1 MKESRIHLVLTDDWE
16 LRGDGSGN
24 MRHMQFATIR
34 KLVSIYNEFGL
45 KGTFMAEV
53 MQQVHH
59 RRVEKLHPELAGLAD
74 EWDDILRGVYSQGHD
89 VQMHLHPQWHGAV
102 YQNAGWILD
111 SPWALSDYSAA
122 VMRAMLAGAKNYLED
137 LLRPIDSSYRCCV
150 FRAGSWLAFP
160 CEHLLPALA
169 DLGIVADLS
178 VVPGWNID
186 SVFRGQRLFAD
197 YRHVEE
203 KFLPYYPAADAP
215 LRAGARGP
223 VHCVPT
229 HTFLFSP
236 VRKFQRR
243 AMKAL
248 GIARHDLKAP
258 NAVPPPGAGGNT
270 YDRKAGTIKPARS
283 RWRTKVENLVVPSL
297 RVSDLCALS
306 FWEAKEML
314 RHIRSEARKTTSG
327 EVPVVI
333 TNHTKDIGDFDPIR
347 RFAEKLASAT
357 DIQVI
362 TARALCDNLLA
373 GRYPVRE
380 GKL

>member
-1 MKESRIHLVLTDDWE
+1 
-16 LRGDGSGN
+16 
-24 MRHMQFATIR
+24 
-34 KLVSIYNEFGL
+34 
-45 KGTFMAEV
+45 
-53 MQQVHH
+53 
-59 RRVEKLHPELAGLAD
+59 
-74 EWDDILRGVYSQGHD
+74 
-89 VQMHLHPQWHGAV
+89 
-102 YQNAGWILD
+102 
-111 SPWALSDYSAA
+111 
-122 VMRAMLAGAKNYLED
+122 
-137 LLRPIDSSYRCCV
+137 
-150 FRAGSWLAFP
+150 
-160 CEHLLPALA
+160 
-169 DLGIVADLS
+169 
-178 VVPGWNID
+178 
-186 SVFRGQRLFAD
+186 
-197 YRHVEE
+197 
-203 KFLPYYPAADAP
+203 
-215 LRAGARGP
+215 
-223 VHCVPT
+223 
-229 HTFLFSP
+229 
-236 VRKFQRR
+236 
-243 AMKAL
+243 MKAL